1 MLNLHIWSPAPSIF
15 MFLQILWRSPSPI
28 FYNTYSFFY
37 VFAKFWFI
45 LFFRTLL
52 PKTLTFG
59 IFHKIPIG
67 YFFGHSH
74 TKRSFLKIHHNRLIY
89 SSFFNFF
96 VVFGAP
102 VEAPLHRCAY
112 FNSRLRKSA
121 SLEDT
126 FFTKW
131 CSRLSAML
139 IFTNDSFQNIGFGL
153 VCVTPTAQNGGFMLF
168 SKMLQDVL

>member
-1 MLNLHIWSPAPSIF
+1 M
-15 MFLQILWRSPSPI
+15 
-28 FYNTYSFFY
+28 
-37 VFAKFWFI
+37 
-45 LFFRTLL
+45 FFRTLL

-59 IFHKIPIG
+59 PFHKIPIG

-102 VEAPLHRCAY
+102 VEAPLHRCAH

-131 CSRLSAML
+131 CSRLSAVL
-139 IFTNDSFQNIGFGL
+139 IFTNDSFQNIGIGL
-153 VCVTPTAQNGGFMLF
+153 VCVTPTAQNGVFMLF
-168 SKMLQDVL
+168 SMFVFIVIICFLLLASTACIFLQYIHTYQSDALILYAHQGRS